1 LTHLN
6 GKLQYGMVHEYDK
19 IFMENCQL
27 GTEPGEEKKE
37 KKVYLTNVHTS
48 NKRGGL
54 SPASFLL
61 DHLSPSRSGHVTD
74 FTR

>member
-1 LTHLN
+1 
-6 GKLQYGMVHEYDK
+6 MVHEYDK

-27 GTEPGEEKKE
+27 GTEPGEDKKE

-61 DHLSPSRSGHVTD
+61 DHLSP
-74 FTR
+74 FTFWTRNGFHKIKSL